1 MDYATGYYLGAIH
14 ERCHQNRK
22 RNFRIPIFFHNFRGY
37 DAHLIVQALHINKDA
52 RLNIIGQGME
62 KYLMVEWSHHL
73 IFKDSLQFLG
83 LSLEKLAENLAA
95 AGLQH
100 FSRLRQEFPDEKKFK
115 LLIRKGVY
123 PYDWMSDREKMNEKE
138 LPPRDAF
145 YNGLRQEECTVQ
157 DYNHAVQVYNT
168 FECSNFLD
176 YHNLYLKSMYLLI
189 FV

>member
-1 MDYATGYYLGAIH
+1 
-14 ERCHQNRK
+14 
-22 RNFRIPIFFHNFRGY
+22 
-37 DAHLIVQALHINKDA
+37 
-52 RLNIIGQGME
+52 
-62 KYLMVEWSHHL
+62 MVEWSRHL

-83 LSLEKLAENLAA
+83 LSLERLAENLAA
-95 AGLQH
+95 SGLEH
-100 FSRLRQEFPDEKKFK
+100 FRRMRQEFPDEKKFK

-123 PYDWMSDREKMNEKE
+123 PYDWMSDREKMTDLE
-138 LPPRDAF
+138 LPPRESF